1 MEWSSIK
8 SDVTKHTFSGN
19 GGRQPPSVFSI
30 PLTNAR
36 FHVCLVP
43 LLFLSA
49 LLIFTPSTAVVFF
62 LSSHLFDARERIRGG
77 RRLLKQVTSWSC
89 SPSSTIKSRCF
100 TGSPPTNQ
108 EKKKKDGNCWCEFL
122 FTFHEVYEN
131 LDANAH
137 KD

>member
-36 FHVCLVP
+36 FHVCLVS

-49 LLIFTPSTAVVFF
+49 LLIFTPSTAVGFF
-62 LSSHLFDARERIRGG
+62 SLSSHLFDARERIRGG
-77 RRLLKQVTSWSC
+77 RRLLKQVTSGSF
-89 SPSSTIKSRCF
+89 SPSSTIESRRSLE
-100 TGSPPTNQ
+100 GPPPDQ
-108 EKKKKDGNCWCEFL
+108 GKIGR
-122 FTFHEVYEN
+122 VV
-131 LDANAH
+131 
-137 KD
+137 

>member
-62 LSSHLFDARERIRGG
+62 SHRTCLMH
-77 RRLLKQVTSWSC
+77 
-89 SPSSTIKSRCF
+89 
-100 TGSPPTNQ
+100 GS
-108 EKKKKDGNCWCEFL
+108 GFGVAA
-122 FTFHEVYEN
+122 VY
-131 LDANAH
+131 
-137 KD
+137 